1 MGRGAQTTRTEGQIA
16 VSIPLSNVRLRVQE
30 TAGFAIATLGQ
41 EMGFNDEVG
50 VEPSLLTHW
59 HHHRP
64 NTCDGEQS

>member
-50 VEPSLLTHW
+50 VEPSLLLPW
-59 HHHRP
+59 HHYRP
-64 NTCDGEQS
+64 RAYDEKQG